1 MNTIEFKKQWNPD
14 EFDTLTAFNS
24 EQFKR
29 TPLTK
34 STTEFLAG
42 GFPYSA
48 APFLGFGLERYDGAL
63 YNIAEYYSETDV
75 VKGAENYWIFGSDSS
90 GNPIC
95 MDCSANDKIVLLDH
109 ELGFEPIQD
118 INKNVI
124 ELALC
129 LLEFKRF
136 VAQIQLEF
144 GQDGFM
150 DSKFTKNHLEELK
163 NKLQSIN
170 PNIFIESD
178 FWKSEIENLFSEIE

>member
-1 MNTIEFKKQWNPD
+1 MNTIEFKKQWNPN
-14 EFDTLTAFNS
+14 EFDTWTAFNS
-24 EQFKR
+24 KQFKR

-48 APFLGFGLERYDGAL
+48 APFLDFGLERYDGVL
-63 YNIAEYYSETDV
+63 YNIAEYYSGTDV

-95 MDCSANDKIVLLDH
+95 MDSSANDKIVLLDH
-109 ELGFEPIQD
+109 ELGFEPIQT
-118 INKNVI
+118 INKNII
-124 ELALC
+124 ELASC

-136 VAQIQLEF
+136 VAQVQLEF
-144 GQDGFM
+144 GEDGFM

-163 NKLQSIN
+163 NKFQSIN

-178 FWKSEIENLFSEIE
+178 FWKNEIENLFFEIE